1 MTRLN
6 PRFVG
11 RVFRL
16 QDKAIRATILG
27 LNPRFVGRVFRLQPV
42 KNFFCFQSFK
52 RCILDSKFFNYQK
65 HCLTKS

>member
-1 MTRLN
+1 MVLIPDLWGESSDIPESAVWQTHE
-6 PRFVG
+6 
-11 RVFRL
+11 
-16 QDKAIRATILG
+16 G
-27 LNPRFVGRVFRLQPV
+27 LNPRFVGRVFRLQLV